1 MSYSESQTRMELSK
15 EEMLWVKKQV
25 AKQTRIPKI
34 REAQKLHDREI
45 CASILKIVAKHGFI
59 TKKEII
65 ALSAQDGD
73 AWTDSQY
80 STRMTKLLKD
90 HPGQIKY
97 NKNLKR
103 IDKVKSSKNQEKLK

>member
-1 MSYSESQTRMELSK
+1 MDLYNKHTRSP
-15 EEMLWVKKQV
+15 
-25 AKQTRIPKI
+25 RI

-45 CASILKIVAKHGFI
+45 CASILKIVATEGFMY
-59 TKKEII
+59 KKDII
-65 ALSAQDGD
+65 ALSALDGD

-80 STRMTKLLKD
+80 STRMTKLYKD

-103 IDKVKSSKNQEKLK
+103 VDKVKSSKKQVKLK